1 MANSAEPILRDHLRL
16 ISEGWTA
23 SKTMADAAPKL
34 LRESREVLGGLA
46 AAGIL
51 VKGSPGAGNLAQVPW
66 IAFLDPDVTE
76 SAQAGIYVVYL
87 WSADAKQ
94 LYLCLSQGVTDV
106 AKRHKSE
113 VLPRLRTEAMKVRA
127 LISDEASGMLNEI
140 SLGSKDRLPIQY
152 QAATIAAIEYSTLD
166 FPEETQLRNDLT
178 HFMRLYSLAVSRKR
192 LRLTEDP
199 ESWET
204 GLPELDV
211 VERISEQKIKWN
223 LDFSNDKAKP
233 GGDIFFPVSAGI
245 RRVTRR
251 HVSVLESLRSLLK
264 DNGWTTSS
272 PHPFDL
278 EAHKPTGN
286 GLLIE
291 VKVVRDDDSA
301 AAVREAIGQLF
312 DYQYSYRN
320 FIGGHALVAAFS
332 EKPDVHYLGLLSSLS
347 ISTWWYDQNAQE
359 WRSEGIS
366 WR

>member
-1 MANSAEPILRDHLRL
+1 MSDI
-16 ISEGWTA
+16 
-23 SKTMADAAPKL
+23 APKL
-34 LRESREVLGGLA
+34 LRESREVLGGIA
-46 AAGIL
+46 PAGIL

-94 LYLCLSQGVTDV
+94 LYLCLSQGVTDF
-106 AKRHKSE
+106 ARRHKSE
-113 VLPRLRTEAMKVRA
+113 VLPRLKAEAMKVRA
-127 LISDEASGMLNEI
+127 LISEEAADLLREI
-140 SLGSKDRLPIQY
+140 SLGSNDRLPVQY
-152 QAATIAAIEYSTLD
+152 QAATIAAVEYKTNELPD
-166 FPEETQLRNDLT
+166 EVRLRNNLDR
-178 HFMRLYSLAVSRKR
+178 FMDLYSLAVTRKR
-192 LRLTEDP
+192 LQLTENP

-211 VERISEQKIKWN
+211 VERISEQKIRWN
-223 LDFSNDKAKP
+223 LNFDNDEAKP

-251 HVSVLESLRSLLK
+251 HVSVLENLRNMLK
-264 DNGWTTSS
+264 SNGWVTSS

-278 EAHKPTGN
+278 EAHKSSGI

-291 VKVVRDDDSA
+291 VKVIRDEDSA
-301 AAVREAIGQLF
+301 AAVREAIGQLY

-332 EKPDVHYLGLLSSLS
+332 EKPDVHYLGLLSSLN
-347 ISTWWYDQNAQE
+347 ISTWWYDKTVQE
-359 WRSEGIS
+359 WRSEGIG
-366 WR
+366 WV